1 MPGGVGSVGEKALI
15 GGAFM
20 SENSNEQQR
29 PARKDMHPLPGTPE
43 AKALDCKCEVVT
55 GADGKP
61 LYRFE
66 KGCPIR
72 NHN

>member
-1 MPGGVGSVGEKALI
+1 MG
-15 GGAFM
+15 
-20 SENSNEQQR
+20 ENSKDQQR
-29 PARKDMHPLPGTPE
+29 PAFKDMHPLPGTPE
-43 AKALDCKCEVVT
+43 AKALGCTCEVAT

-61 LYRFE
+61 LYAMT

>member
-1 MPGGVGSVGEKALI
+1 
-15 GGAFM
+15 M